1 MFELSVGWSWSVP
14 VLTTEFIGLLV
25 INVLLGFLVARVLRR
40 MFGLGIA
47 LIAIIVILS
56 LASGVSGLSYGGVM
70 DSIIPTL
77 IGYGSAIYVL
87 FVQELPWSAGAMLIG
102 FAEGYF
108 GYGVSVTKKN

>member
-1 MFELSVGWSWSVP
+1 MFELAVGWSWSVP

-56 LASGVSGLSYGGVM
+56 LASGSDLSYGGIM
-70 DSIIPTL
+70 DTIIPTL

-108 GYGVSVTKKN
+108 GYNINVTKKN